1 MEPGSLVTH
10 VPMVIAAVSHHAV
23 QALVG
28 AGREQPQTE
37 GSPADPRP
45 LDVGIVSVRLVTG
58 LVRRLSVLVGMRRVG
73 TGRPVIVGRAR
84 HRIVRGLVVAR
95 IVRGLVVGIVSVRP
109 VTGLVRRSSVL
120 VGICRV
126 GTGRPVIVG
135 RARHRIVR
143 GPVVARIVRGP
154 RPQVTSIARSIAP
167 GWSVRATP

>member
-10 VPMVIAAVSHHAV
+10 VPMVMAAVSHHAV

-28 AGREQPQTE
+28 VGREQPQTE
-37 GSPADPRP
+37 GSPAEPRP

-84 HRIVRGLVVAR
+84 PRIVRGPV
-95 IVRGLVVGIVSVRP
+95 VVGIVSVRL
-109 VTGLVRRSSVL
+109 VTGLVRRLGVL
-120 VGICRV
+120 VGMRRV
-126 GTGRPVIVG
+126 GTGRPAIVG

-143 GPVVARIVRGP
+143 GLLVARIVRGP
-154 RPQVTSIARSIAP
+154 HPQVM
-167 GWSVRATP
+167 

>member
-10 VPMVIAAVSHHAV
+10 VPMVMAAVSHHAV

-37 GSPADPRP
+37 GSPAEPRP

-95 IVRGLVVGIVSVRP
+95 IVRG
-109 VTGLVRRSSVL
+109 
-120 VGICRV
+120 
-126 GTGRPVIVG
+126 
-135 RARHRIVR
+135 
-143 GPVVARIVRGP
+143 PVVAQTVRGR
-154 RPQVTSIARSIAP
+154 RPQVTSIARLIAR
-167 GWSVRATP
+167 GWNVRATP